1 MCPGHY
7 LRTIFKEIE
16 QDRDEVGLGR
26 GLAGMGDLAS
36 LCLSFPIHKI
46 ETKMLDQHH
55 RLVRIQERVP
65 KVFETAPGASLA
77 GQCLRFWACTAGGTF
92 FSPWLKK

>member
-46 ETKMLDQHH
+46 ETKMEVHMYTALPP
-55 RLVRIQERVP
+55 P
-65 KVFETAPGASLA
+65 KA
-77 GQCLRFWACTAGGTF
+77 G
-92 FSPWLKK
+92 